1 VTADLRALGGADP
14 HDVLGVRR
22 GASPQQVIR
31 AFHREALRGGHPDTG
46 GDARAFRRL
55 VVARDALLAA
65 PASGPV
71 PGPAFRTGP
80 AASTGPAARPGPSAA
95 PSAPTATA
103 ARPAPPSS
111 DANVL
116 PLLVLLFLF
125 LVGVPHVLLA
135 LVIMLVP

>member
-1 VTADLRALGGADP
+1 MSVNGDLGVLGGADP

-22 GASPQQVIR
+22 GASPQQVTQ

-55 VVARDALLAA
+55 VVARDALLA
-65 PASGPV
+65 
-71 PGPAFRTGP
+71 
-80 AASTGPAARPGPSAA
+80 RPPSAA
-95 PSAPTATA
+95 AAAGGSATTAPPRPAQGPPGPA

-111 DANVL
+111 DANAL
-116 PLLVLLFLF
+116 PLIVLLFLF

>member
-1 VTADLRALGGADP
+1 MTADLRALGGADP

-22 GASPQQVIR
+22 GASPQQVTR

-55 VVARDALLAA
+55 VVARDALLTT
-65 PASGPV
+65 PDPGPV
-71 PGPAFRTGP
+71 QAPGP
-80 AASTGPAARPGPSAA
+80 SARPGPSAP
-95 PSAPTATA
+95 PSASPGTT
-103 ARPAPPSS
+103 ARPAPPPASA
-111 DANVL
+111 DTNVL
-116 PLLVLLFLF
+116 PLIVLLILF

>member
-1 VTADLRALGGADP
+1 MTADLMRALGGADP

-22 GASPQQVIR
+22 GASPQQVTQ

-55 VVARDALLAA
+55 VVARDALLAG
-65 PASGPV
+65 PATGPV
-71 PGPAFRTGP
+71 PGPRQAR
-80 AASTGPAARPGPSAA
+80 TGPAARPGPSAA

-111 DANVL
+111 DANAL